1 MRGKTKFNGNVLNDL
16 IKSKGMTQQSFAN
29 DFGVNHLTVINWIQR
44 EHRPSS
50 FNLEMLA
57 NYFGVSETVFLE
69 DAEQVTKDNA
79 KQVAEETYIIFSAF
93 QSAGFTQE
101 QAMQL
106 TLASMRRNETF

>member
-1 MRGKTKFNGNVLNDL
+1 MRGKTKFNGNKLDEL
-16 IKSKGMTQQSFAN
+16 IKTKGITIREFAE
-29 DFGVNHLTVINWIQR
+29 DLCVCELSIVKWIQK

-50 FNLEMLA
+50 YNLERIA
-57 NYFGVSETVFLE
+57 NYFGVSETLFME

-79 KQVAEETYIIFSAF
+79 EKVADETYIIFTAF

-106 TLASMRRNETF
+106 TLASMRKGD